1 MPTTGSL
8 QLVEQRFRLFQ
19 IGGVEALGE
28 PGVSGREQ
36 LAPVC
41 VLALIAPQ
49 PGEAGRGAQFEQL
62 AVLPLSERYPV
73 AIAGR
78 RCHAVAGLSQQIA
91 SQTKALG

>member
-36 LAPVC
+36 LAR

-62 AVLPLSERYPV
+62 AVLPLSERYRVAMLAAAAMRSPV
-73 AIAGR
+73 
-78 RCHAVAGLSQQIA
+78 
-91 SQTKALG
+91 